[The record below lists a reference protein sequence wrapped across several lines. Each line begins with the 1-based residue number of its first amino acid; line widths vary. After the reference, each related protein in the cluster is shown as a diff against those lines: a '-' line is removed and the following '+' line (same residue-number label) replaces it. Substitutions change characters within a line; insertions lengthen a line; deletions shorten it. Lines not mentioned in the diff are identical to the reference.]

1 MRMSPFGC
9 SSLDNSSWLYDIE
22 QRMQV
27 LGGAKEVIFDTLFHA
42 GLKVS
47 VDTFPA
53 QQFPTP
59 SNMHI
64 GYLNQHAFLGTRP
77 TTHTNKS
84 WPIVV
89 FTRCESHNRKSA
101 SRHARTLCTTRACT
115 AMTTSLVSFH
125 IAPHTKCFSAT
136 FVGTLKWLLP
146 RMRMTVDAKTRWP
159 GESLVAR
166 GADVSVLGLAS
177 KVRR

>member
-1 MRMSPFGC
+1 MSPFGC
-9 SSLDNSSWLYDIE
+9 SSLDNSCWLYDIE
-22 QRMQV
+22 QRVQV
-27 LGGAKEVIFDTLFHA
+27 LGSAKEVIFDTLLSRC
-42 GLKVS
+42 LKVS
-47 VDTFPA
+47 VDTFSA

-59 SNMHI
+59 SVCTLGIRINMH
-64 GYLNQHAFLGTRP
+64 FLGCARP
-77 TTHTNKS
+77 PTHTNKS

-89 FTRCESHNRKSA
+89 FTRGESHNRKSA
-101 SRHARTLCTTRACT
+101 SRHARTLCTSWACT

-125 IAPHTKCFSAT
+125 IAPHAKCFSAA

-146 RMRMTVDAKTRWP
+146 CMRMTVDAKTRWP